1 MPTPLQRVASALG
14 GREPGEPP
22 KPDER
27 TLLQVLI
34 GAFFYGAVAG
44 GVSVLLGSG
53 AVSAVVFGF
62 LIGCLFLWMDLKAR
76 SEGGG
81 PPPPAV

>member
-1 MPTPLQRVASALG
+1 MTTPFQRVRSSLG
-14 GREPGEPP
+14 RQRPGEPP
-22 KPDER
+22 TPDER

-34 GAFFYGAVAG
+34 GALVGGAIAG
-44 GVSVLLGSG
+44 GLSALLGSG
-53 AVSAVVFGF
+53 AVASVVFGF

-76 SEGGG
+76 DEAGG